1 MSATMNNND
10 VVRGFEVRVFGYAII
25 VAFFFRL
32 VRSIHELLIDSPLP
46 VVLVG
51 LFNLFLFLLIFWMYR
66 KHFQLASIICYFQI
80 LLTSVLTWNNAGGWN
95 GSIPYIFLVVMVTIV
110 ITSHG
115 VLRIIFLLAYGLV
128 MLLFSQSTILNSLS
142 SPNQNYSQL
151 STEVDF
157 IVITLI
163 LLLITLY
170 LKKRFFA
177 YRDSVELTNA
187 RLLKSTETLVAQT
200 QKLHDQQAELNTIR
214 GRLETTATGK
224 VNEVKI
230 RAEILDEYG
239 FVNAHHVRG
248 ALARVLGLI
257 HLIELEEPDHP
268 RSEAFQ
274 NIKSETQ
281 EMDTIVR
288 KINDV
293 IS

>member
-1 MSATMNNND
+1 MSATMNNKE
-10 VVRGFEVRVFGYAII
+10 VVLGFEVRVFRYAIV

-46 VVLVG
+46 VLLVG
-51 LFNLFLFLLIFWMYR
+51 LFNLFLLLLIFWLYR

-110 ITSHG
+110 MTSHG
-115 VLRIIFLLAYGLV
+115 VLRIVFLLAYGLV
-128 MLLFSQSTILNSLS
+128 MLLLSQSTILNSWS

-157 IVITLI
+157 FVITLI

-177 YRDSVELTNA
+177 YRDSVEMTNA
-187 RLLKSTETLVAQT
+187 RLMTSTDTLVAQT
-200 QKLHDQQAELNTIR
+200 QKLYDQQAELNTIR
-214 GRLETTATGK
+214 GRLETTAIGK

-230 RAEILDEYG
+230 KAEILEEYS

-268 RSEAFQ
+268 RSEAFH
-274 NIKSETQ
+274 NIKSEAQ